1 MEILEI
7 YFSSVDDGENIARVS
22 NEVESKVNTL
32 SIDDVERVTPEVIRS
47 AAKKLK
53 PGKSDPVYSFSSD
66 CIKVDST
73 LLSEYLSIL
82 IKCFLVH
89 GHVSRFLLLAFSNA
103 SLQVTSCHDVTTY
116 FLQGGPHRSP
126 AL

>member
-89 GHVSRFLLLAFSNA
+89 GHVTRFLLLT
-103 SLQVTSCHDVTTY
+103 L
-116 FLQGGPHRSP
+116 SP
-126 AL
+126 